1 MTSGDSLLRF
11 AIFFSSGAAKNAR
24 CSRRL
29 KREAP
34 AAYIFKNIYIY
45 IYIYTVYRFQININF
60 LFIISSGS
68 SRQVLSEDL
77 SGCHFLGG
85 NHNFYYFVKGLF
97 DSRVN
102 EQRVDE
108 WDLSHHWRCS
118 ITFACLWL
126 DRTDWRAFL
135 LYHISARVIWWTAC
149 CIWLTLLFH
158 RTASSH
164 ACMHRNIRHLV
175 PLLVFRK
182 PPVTRLHVMGELK
195 KILTPFTACPINSRG
210 YTAPLLT

>member
-1 MTSGDSLLRF
+1 MSLFGR
-11 AIFFSSGAAKNAR
+11 S
-24 CSRRL
+24 
-29 KREAP
+29 
-34 AAYIFKNIYIY
+34 
-45 IYIYTVYRFQININF
+45 
-60 LFIISSGS
+60 
-68 SRQVLSEDL
+68 D
-77 SGCHFLGG
+77 
-85 NHNFYYFVKGLF
+85 HNLYYFVKGLF

-108 WDLSHHWRCS
+108 WDLSHHWRYS

-149 CIWLTLLFH
+149 CVWLTLLFH

-164 ACMHRNIRHLV
+164 ACMHTNIRHLV

-182 PPVTRLHVMGELK
+182 PPVTRLHVMGEVQ

-210 YTAPLLT
+210 YTAPLLTWQNWSQPAEPQRTKKLITLHFRSEFVVLNQQILETVSKNTNTSQRLELRFAGSFAKLILRTFPMFMYVYV